1 MGNSGG
7 SRNCQGRGCQLRRW
21 DANLS
26 FDQIFPENCL
36 KVKEIG
42 PRGDLPRGIY
52 SMKKRPIVRNQAI

>member
-7 SRNCQGRGCQLRRW
+7 SRNCQGRGCQLERQG
-21 DANLS
+21 ANLS
-26 FDQIFPENCL
+26 FDPIFPENCL

-52 SMKKRPIVRNQAI
+52 SMKERSILRNQAI